1 MGMKHPK
8 SIRFFLMDGTP
19 GGRLSVE
26 LSNWTGKAYRIPRNL
41 LAESQG
47 LKGIRSTGVYL
58 LFSELDGTEEQLY
71 VGEGEDIYARLKEH
85 LQKKEFW
92 YEAIAFISKDDNL
105 NKAHVKY
112 LENRLYDKAK
122 QAGRYQLTNDKT
134 PTRSMISEPDQA
146 EMEEFLEQMIL
157 MVHSLGHRAFAEP
170 RSDKNK
176 GGKHPLYLLK
186 AARGAEASG
195 QPSDEGFT
203 VFKGSK
209 ASKDVVPSY
218 PASLSALR
226 QRLLQQGKL
235 EEVATGYVFNTD
247 LTFRSP
253 STAAMIVMGRSANGL
268 AEWKQENGK
277 SLKEAETEGVG

>member
-1 MGMKHPK
+1 MKHPK

-47 LKGIRSTGVYL
+47 LKGIRGTGVYL
-58 LFSELDGTEEQLY
+58 LFSELDGS
-71 VGEGEDIYARLKEH
+71 EDIYARLKDH

-146 EMEEFLEQMIL
+146 EMEEL
-157 MVHSLGHRAFAEP
+157 A
-170 RSDKNK
+170 
-176 GGKHPLYLLK
+176 
-186 AARGAEASG
+186 
-195 QPSDEGFT
+195 T
-203 VFKGSK
+203 
-209 ASKDVVPSY
+209 
-218 PASLSALR
+218 
-226 QRLLQQGKL
+226 KL
-235 EEVATGYVFNTD
+235 
-247 LTFRSP
+247 
-253 STAAMIVMGRSANGL
+253 
-268 AEWKQENGK
+268 
-277 SLKEAETEGVG
+277 

>member
-1 MGMKHPK
+1 MKHPK

-170 RSDKNK
+170 RSEKHKNGYIATYQLK
-176 GGKHPLYLLK
+176 G
-186 AARGAEASG
+186 ARGAEAVG
-195 QPSDEGFT
+195 APSNEGFT

-218 PASLSALR
+218 PASLKGFR
-226 QRLLQQGKL
+226 DRLVEQGKL
-235 EEVATGYVFNTD
+235 QEVATGFVLTTD
-247 LTFRSP
+247 LTLKSP
-253 STAAMIVMGRSANGL
+253 STAAMLMMGRPANGL

-277 SLKEAETEGVG
+277 SLKEVEMEGVK